1 MLPWFNFA
9 VKCVVRELRQR
20 KDPHIDHFM
29 IPEYR
34 MKHEKQEFKDAFKAI
49 ALTDHSYELGS
60 SD

>member
-1 MLPWFNFA
+1 MLPWFKFA

-49 ALTDHSYELGS
+49 ALTDHS
-60 SD
+60 